1 MNDDRATHD
10 DKATSERGL
19 SVGEA
24 REATRSAASELR
36 HLFARHVRR
45 HLPGG
50 MTPPKR
56 VAEPPRLI
64 GGHARLLPLLKLIP
78 WMLAVLFAVS
88 FVWDFPGQVVSLWGL
103 ELPLD
108 GVLRFVSVSGLI
120 GFLTNWVAITM
131 LFNPRSQRPLLGQ
144 GLIPAQRERVIYRL
158 ATAVSE
164 ELINEEIIKQK
175 IEENNIIPRY
185 RELALDVTRGV
196 LEDDVFRAEFK
207 KLTASYLEA
216 VLTSPEVRTKIIQFV
231 ITKIES
237 WAGQGLGGFALKAY
251 RFVNEEDFTK
261 RVEEAIASLPN
272 QLDVVMDE
280 MDALLDVI
288 PKKIEARSEDIEHWA
303 TKVVLGFVENLDVY
317 DMVMTN
323 MMAYDDRRLED
334 LIKRSTNEQLSYIKY
349 LGGILGACGGLV
361 IWQPLPA
368 LVVFFA
374 TGSTIYA
381 IDEFIF
387 RVRRA

>member
-1 MNDDRATHD
+1 MNDDNTTPD
-10 DKATSERGL
+10 RGL

-24 REATRSAASELR
+24 REVTRSTASEFRRL
-36 HLFARHVRR
+36 LARHVRR
-45 HLPGG
+45 HVPGRV
-50 MTPPKR
+50 TPAKR
-56 VAEPPRLI
+56 TAEPPRLV
-64 GGHARLLPLLKLIP
+64 GGHARILPLLKVIP
-78 WMLAVLFAVS
+78 WGLAGLFALS
-88 FVWDFPGQVVSLWGL
+88 FAWDFPGQAVSVWGMT
-103 ELPLD
+103 LPLD
-108 GVLRFVSVSGLI
+108 GVIRFVSVSGLI

-131 LFNPRSQRPLLGQ
+131 LFNPRSERPIMGQ

-196 LEDDVFRAEFK
+196 LEDDAFRAEFK

-251 RFVNEEDFTK
+251 RFVNEENFTL

-288 PKKIEARSEDIEHWA
+288 PEKIEARSDDIELWA
-303 TKVVLGFVENLDVY
+303 TKLVLGFVENLDVY

-361 IWQPLPA
+361 IWQPIPA
-368 LVVFFA
+368 LILFTAVGGTV
-374 TGSTIYA
+374 YA
-381 IDEFIF
+381 ADEIIF
-387 RVRRA
+387 RLNQA

>member
-1 MNDDRATHD
+1 MSEDQ
-10 DKATSERGL
+10 TSQDRGL

-24 REATRSAASELR
+24 REATRSTATELR
-36 HLFARHVRR
+36 HLLARHIRR
-45 HLPGG
+45 HLPSRV
-50 MTPPKR
+50 TPRKK

-64 GGHARLLPLLKLIP
+64 GGHARLLPLLKIIP
-78 WMLAVLFAVS
+78 WMLAALFVFS
-88 FVWDFPGQVVSLWGL
+88 FTWDFPGGEISALGMT
-103 ELPLD
+103 LPLE

-131 LFNPRSQRPLLGQ
+131 LFNPRGERPILGQ
-144 GLIPAQRERVIYRL
+144 GLIPAQRERVVYRL

-185 RELALDVTRGV
+185 RALALDVTRGV
-196 LEDDVFRAEFK
+196 LEDDAFRADFK

-216 VLTSPEVRTKIIQFV
+216 VLTSPEVRTRIVQFV
-231 ITKIES
+231 IAKIES

-251 RFVNEEDFTK
+251 RFVNEEDFTG
-261 RVEEAIASLPN
+261 RVEDAIASLPD
-272 QLDVVMDE
+272 QLDIVMDE

-288 PKKIEARSEDIEHWA
+288 PGKIEARSEDIEHWA

-317 DMVMTN
+317 DMVMSN
-323 MMAYDDRRLED
+323 MMAYDDRRLEE

-368 LVVFFA
+368 LIVFAVVGA
-374 TGSTIYA
+374 TVYGA
-381 IDEFIF
+381 DVVIF
-387 RVRRA
+387 RLRRA

>member
-1 MNDDRATHD
+1 M
-10 DKATSERGL
+10 
-19 SVGEA
+19 
-24 REATRSAASELR
+24 
-36 HLFARHVRR
+36 
-45 HLPGG
+45 PGRV
-50 MTPPKR
+50 TPEKR
-56 VAEPPRLI
+56 TAEPPRLI
-64 GGHARLLPLLKLIP
+64 GAHARLLPLLKLIP
-78 WMLAVLFAVS
+78 WALAAIFATS
-88 FVWDFPGQVVSLWGL
+88 FAWDFPGQMVSVGGMVLSL
-103 ELPLD
+103 E

-131 LFNPRSQRPLLGQ
+131 LFNPRSERPLLGQ

-164 ELINEEIIKQK
+164 ELINEDIIKQK

-196 LEDDVFRAEFK
+196 LEDDAFRTDFK

-216 VLTSPEVRTKIIQFV
+216 VLTSPEVRTKIVQFV
-231 ITKIES
+231 IAKIES

-251 RFVNEEDFTK
+251 RFVNEDDFTQ
-261 RVEEAIASLPN
+261 RVEEAISSLPD

-288 PKKIEARSEDIEHWA
+288 PGKIEARSEDIEHWA

-323 MMAYDDRRLED
+323 MLAYDDRRLED

-368 LVVFFA
+368 LILFTVVGG
-374 TGSTIYA
+374 TVYA
-381 IDEFIF
+381 ADELIF
-387 RVRRA
+387 RMRRA